1 MATIDGRPAQ
11 YGVSLKQL
19 RELMGL
25 SAAEAI
31 PKLEE
36 MGGVQELCK
45 KLYTSPAE
53 GNIKCSCNLGRSCRF
68 FKIFLMVNLSLFLP
82 SGLSGSAVDMEHRRE
97 TFGSNVI
104 PPKPPKTFFRL
115 VWEALQDVTLII
127 LECAALVSLGLAFY
141 SPADETG
148 EFHIALFIVFLLIH
162 VTTPLNVNLIVN
174 CLYFF
179 YVLPLKKMVCCWA
192 VMLNHAPF
200 SVDVHQ
206 KI

>member
-25 SAAEAI
+25 SPAEAI

-45 KLYTSPAE
+45 KLYTSPNE
-53 GNIKCSCNLGRSCRF
+53 GTSTYVYIYLWLLSKGISD
-68 FKIFLMVNLSLFLP
+68 FLLDLLFSL

-127 LECAALVSLGLAFY
+127 LECAAIVSLGLAFY

-148 EFHIALFIVFLLIH
+148 ECYFYFMHLLL
-162 VTTPLNVNLIVN
+162 TNVCDQSIELPIDSIL
-174 CLYFF
+174 CLYSMSFI
-179 YVLPLKKMVCCWA
+179 LMKMVCLRT
-192 VMLNHAPF
+192 V
-200 SVDVHQ
+200 
-206 KI
+206 